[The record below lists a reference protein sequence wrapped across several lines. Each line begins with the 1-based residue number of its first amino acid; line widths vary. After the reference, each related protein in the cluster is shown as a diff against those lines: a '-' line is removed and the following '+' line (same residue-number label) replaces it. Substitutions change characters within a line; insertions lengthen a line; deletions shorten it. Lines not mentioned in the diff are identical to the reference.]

1 MFAMRQSRASVNNRF
16 GLLGQRRSI
25 DHTNT
30 KPERC
35 AMDKYVLKVS
45 LQGFKVSIQR
55 KRENTN
61 ECLVSLRS
69 DKVMAFFSKAHVGN
83 TSLPLV
89 EYSLTSLHYNLLVIT
104 VLSAVTG
111 GKLST

>member
-1 MFAMRQSRASVNNRF
+1 
-16 GLLGQRRSI
+16 
-25 DHTNT
+25 
-30 KPERC
+30 
-35 AMDKYVLKVS
+35 MDKYVLKVS
-45 LQGFKVSIQR
+45 LQGFKVSLER

-69 DKVMAFFSKAHVGN
+69 DKVMAFFSKAHVRN

-104 VLSAVTG
+104 NGTVLSAVTG
-111 GKLST
+111 GKLSTQENPRGFQL